1 MRSCRPC
8 APRPIKRCVRN
19 HPRSAKIDRPRRYV
33 CPRGRHIASVTSL
46 AHASPAPPSGSP
58 PRLAALAALRP
69 VVFAWT
75 GRWMSSPA
83 DRDDVTQDVLWEA
96 ATCRTGADVPED
108 ELRPWLFVITARMA
122 CKYLRRERRHTKGGD
137 VSPEEIVSPNVS
149 PEVAAERAEF
159 LRFLQGALAKLTPR
173 QRAAFIGYD
182 IEEKSHET
190 IARSLGIPVTSVR
203 NAAFE
208 ARMRLYAAL
217 CERDRDRRGV
227 LPLLLLFLSD
237 RGWRGSSGGESSE
250 GSSGRRLLPRLPRS
264 PDKIVEKVWAP
275 LVGLLVGAAAAAAWL
290 LPPSD
295 APRVRHLRLAPYVL
309 VIFCDQVQEP
319 VASIEPP
326 PPAPDPAPVRRAP
339 RAPAAPQ
346 TLTPEAEEALD
357 RLFRGVKTYDPKEGQ

>member
-1 MRSCRPC
+1 M
-8 APRPIKRCVRN
+8 
-19 HPRSAKIDRPRRYV
+19 
-33 CPRGRHIASVTSL
+33 TSL

>member
-1 MRSCRPC
+1 M
-8 APRPIKRCVRN
+8 
-19 HPRSAKIDRPRRYV
+19 
-33 CPRGRHIASVTSL
+33 TSF
-46 AHASPAPPSGSP
+46 AHASTDPPSASR

-69 VVFAWT
+69 VIFAWT
-75 GRWMSSPA
+75 GRWVSSPA
-83 DRDDVTQDVLWEA
+83 DRDDITQDVLWEA

-122 CKYLRRERRHTKGGD
+122 CKYLRRERRHTSGGD

-159 LRFLQGALAKLTPR
+159 LRFLQDALAKLTPW

-190 IARSLGIPVTSVR
+190 IARSLGIPVTSAR

-237 RGWRGSSGGESSE
+237 RGWRGSPGGESSK
-250 GSSGRRLLPRLPRS
+250 GTRLPWS
-264 PDKIVEKVWAP
+264 PDKIVAP
-275 LVGLLVGAAAAAAWL
+275 LVGLLVGTAVAAWL
-290 LPPSD
+290 RPSAD
-295 APRVRHLRLAPYVL
+295 APRVRHLHHAPYVL
-309 VIFCDQVQEP
+309 VIFCDPPQEP
-319 VASIEPP
+319 VVSLEPP
-326 PPAPDPAPVRRAP
+326 APAPDPAPDPAPVRRAP
-339 RAPAAPQ
+339 RAPITSF
-346 TLTPEAEEALD
+346 TLTPEAERKVDEVL
-357 RLFRGVKTYDPKEGQ
+357 RGRTHDPKNGR